1 MLTRMLLRD
10 AEIARLSVD
19 ERLALEYVVRTTL
32 SEKARSRR
40 SGDSALLFA
49 IAAAE
54 IWEVLLRSRDDET
67 VEALVEMVRASRIGR
82 TTLDRLR
89 QVTSVTN
96 AA

>member
-19 ERLALEYVVRTTL
+19 ERLALEYVVRSTL
-32 SEKARSRR
+32 SEMARERR
-40 SGDSALLFA
+40 AGDSALLFA

-54 IWEVLLRSRDDET
+54 VYETLLRSRDDET
-67 VEALVEMVRASRIGR
+67 VEALTEKVRRSRVGR
-82 TTLDRLR
+82 ATLARVREVAAL
-89 QVTSVTN
+89 TS